1 MLAPP
6 NLLLLDEPTTHL
18 DMASIDAL
26 IYALGA
32 FQGTLVFVS
41 HDLHFIRK
49 LGKRTIRIEAG
60 KITSYAGDY
69 DYYLWKSGSANA
81 QSGLVEGLRDARPDQ
96 PTNHNHE
103 QKSLSA
109 KDRRRLRSQER
120 EKKKA
125 ERGKLQD
132 IVRKLEKEIIELEEQ
147 QKIINEKL
155 SGSGIYEDPEK
166 AKELNTQASRLAR
179 ELDQRTYE
187 WEIEAEKLLA
197 YEE

>member
-26 IYALGA
+26 IYALET

-120 EKKKA
+120 EKKKK

-155 SGSGIYEDPEK
+155 SGSGIYEDPKK

-179 ELDQRTYE
+179 ELEQRTYE